1 MRFLLD
7 AQLPKA
13 ARQHLH
19 RGTTRRD
26 PHLRPS
32 ARKPHARHRT
42 HQDCGAR
49 PRVVVTKDRDFEVSH
64 LVRGEPSK
72 LLLVTTGNLTNREL
86 AAVLTESLATIT
98 EALTEVGYVEL
109 TASSVV
115 IRRDSQ
121 TS

>member
-7 AQLPKA
+7 AQLPKRLA
-13 ARQHLH
+13 
-19 RGTTRRD
+19 
-26 PHLRPS
+26 S
-32 ARKPHARHRT
+32 IFVEARHDVIHTSDLPLGNRT
-42 HQDCGAR
+42 PDTELIRIAERDQ
-49 PRVVVTKDRDFEVSH
+49 RVVVTKDRDFEVSH

-115 IRRDSQ
+115 IRRDSP

>member
-7 AQLPKA
+7 AQLPKRLA
-13 ARQHLH
+13 SIFAE
-19 RGTTRRD
+19 
-26 PHLRPS
+26 
-32 ARKPHARHRT
+32 ARHDVIHTSDLPLGNRT
-42 HQDCGAR
+42 PDAELIRIAERDQ
-49 PRVVVTKDRDFEVSH
+49 RVVVTKDRDFEVSH

-115 IRRDSQ
+115 IRRDSP